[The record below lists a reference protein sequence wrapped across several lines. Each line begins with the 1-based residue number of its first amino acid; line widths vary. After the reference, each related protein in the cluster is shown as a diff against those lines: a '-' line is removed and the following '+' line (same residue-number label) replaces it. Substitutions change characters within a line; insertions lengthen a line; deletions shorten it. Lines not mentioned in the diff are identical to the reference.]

1 MTHDPTMGDLYATL
15 GLDRGASVADIK
27 RAYRRLARKYHP
39 GINPGDRAA
48 QSMFERVSEAYE
60 TLIDPDRRR
69 AYDTAGRAPS
79 PDAGTTFEF
88 AGFDFSMAARGP
100 QAATFTELFAE
111 VLHPPAPLLSGP
123 ERGADV
129 HAAVTLGFEES
140 MRGAERHVMVTRQV
154 ECPGCRGA
162 GQVRTPETPCAHC
175 RGAGHLRW
183 ARGHMVFSKPCAA
196 CQGTGRQ
203 QMDRCARCAGHG
215 RGVRTEPVAVRIPA
229 GVPDGARLRIPE
241 QGHAGRHGGPA
252 GDVYVDIRV
261 QPHPVLK
268 RHGDDLHMV
277 VPVAV
282 HEAVLGA
289 RITVPSLDGPLKV
302 TVRPSTQ
309 AGDAIRV
316 SGRGVPRPDG
326 SRGDLVLDVRLV
338 LPPAVDD
345 RSRELMR
352 EFGRLY
358 DGDVRRDMRI

>member
-1 MTHDPTMGDLYATL
+1 MDLYATL
-15 GLDRGASVADIK
+15 GLDRGASVDDIK

-48 QSMFERVSEAYE
+48 QTMFQRVSEAYE
-60 TLIDPDRRR
+60 TLIDPERRR
-69 AYDTAGRAPS
+69 AYDMAGRAP
-79 PDAGTTFEF
+79 AQEAAATATFEF
-88 AGFDFSMAARGP
+88 SGFDFSVSARGA

-111 VLHPPAPLLSGP
+111 VLHPTAPASSGP

-129 HAAVTLGFEES
+129 HAAVTVSFEDS
-140 MRGAERHVMVTRQV
+140 IRGVDRQVMVTRQV
-154 ECPGCRGA
+154 ECPGCKGT
-162 GQVRTPETPCAHC
+162 GQVRTPEAPCMHC
-175 RGAGHLRW
+175 RGAGQLRW

-196 CQGTGRQ
+196 CHGTGRQ
-203 QMDRCARCAGHG
+203 QTERCARCAGHG
-215 RGVRTEPVAVRIPA
+215 RAVRTEAVTVHIPP
-229 GVPDGARLRIPE
+229 GVPDGMRLRVPH
-241 QGHAGRHGGPA
+241 QGHAGRNGGAA
-252 GDVYVDIRV
+252 GDVYVDVRV
-261 QPHPVLK
+261 QPHPLL
-268 RHGDDLHMV
+268 RREGDDLHME

-289 RITVPSLDGPLKV
+289 RITVPSLDGPVKV

-316 SGRGVPRPDG
+316 TGRGVPRADG
-326 SRGDLVLDVRLV
+326 SRGDLVLGVRVV
-338 LPPAVDD
+338 LPPAIDD